1 MASKIGKFVIE
12 NKFEERKGM
21 KKRILVVVG
30 TRPNFIKI
38 TQFRK
43 VAEKYK
49 DELELKILHT
59 GQHYDA
65 KMSDVFFQQ
74 FEIQPDIYG
83 NLEAK
88 TPAAQM
94 GEIMIKLEGICED
107 FKPDLIMVP
116 GDVNSTLSTALTA
129 NKMGIPLAHIESG
142 LRSLDR
148 EMPEEINRILTDEIS
163 DILLV
168 TEQSG
173 IDNLKAEGKA
183 EEKIAFVGNTM
194 IDTIVA
200 FTPKIDACGILE
212 ELDLKPK
219 EFILMTMH
227 RPSNVDHEEG
237 LKKLI
242 ALISEL
248 GKSFKVVFPIHP
260 RTLNKAKGFGLHD
273 QLVSLPN
280 LIISEPMD
288 YFSFQKLVKE
298 SFTVLT
304 DSGGIQ
310 EETTFYQVP
319 CLTVRENTE
328 RPSTLTLG
336 TNELIKFETA
346 TILSKID
353 EMKAGKFKKGEV
365 PPKWDGKATERIFEH
380 IMGK

>member
-1 MASKIGKFVIE
+1 MLDNS
-12 NKFEERKGM
+12 FELRFNM

-38 TQFRK
+38 TQFRR
-43 VAEKYK
+43 VAEKYS
-49 DELELKILHT
+49 DELELRILHT

-74 FEIQPDIYG
+74 FEIEPDIYG
-83 NLEAK
+83 NLKAK

-94 GEIMIKLEGICED
+94 GEIMITLESICNE

-116 GDVNSTLSTALTA
+116 GDVNSTLSTAITA

-173 IDNLKAEGKA
+173 LDNLKAEGKPDG
-183 EEKIAFVGNTM
+183 KVAFVGNTM

-200 FTPKIDACGILE
+200 FTPKIDACSILD
-212 ELDLKPK
+212 DLKLSPK

-242 ALISEL
+242 TLIAEL

-273 QLVSLPN
+273 QLVNLPN

-298 SFTVLT
+298 SFTVIT

-328 RPSTLTLG
+328 RPSTITLG
-336 TNELIKFETA
+336 TNELMPFDTA
-346 TILSKID
+346 EILGKIE
-353 EMKAGKFKKGEV
+353 EMKAGKFKKGVV
-365 PPKWDGKATERIFEH
+365 PPLWDGKATERIFEF
-380 IMGK
+380 ILKK